1 MFKKRRERKEGKKTA
16 NQASQSITDL
26 HLYNNNNQ
34 VCHLNL
40 DIFYVFPSFGLVAEA
55 VTQFKWRRSIWPL
68 LVFERSLL
76 WNLAGWFSVR
86 TFKRSG
92 RVNFWRI
99 FVLLTEKEEL
109 AQRSTRGR
117 YRFFIFVSF
126 LLFFTSG
133 IYWVVLILK
142 NVILI
147 VKLSKLSLY
156 LSSSASVHAYI
167 SYFFVKRKF
176 YF

>member
-1 MFKKRRERKEGKKTA
+1 MFKKRRERKKEKK
-16 NQASQSITDL
+16 NSQSSKSIDNWFTSL
-26 HLYNNNNQ
+26 Q
-34 VCHLNL
+34 QQQ
-40 DIFYVFPSFGLVAEA
+40 SGLSPQPRHFLRFSKFWSCCWSCDA
-55 VTQFKWRRSIWPL
+55 FKWRRSIWPL

-92 RVNFWRI
+92 RVNFWRT
-99 FVLLTEKEEL
+99 FVLLTEKKEL

-147 VKLSKLSLY
+147 VKLLKLSLY